1 MIINKIYAHTYH
13 MSAYTYTACVCRV
26 YIYIYMYNYIVLYH
40 IILYDIYIYIYM
52 YVITL
57 VCRGLPNVPFLFILN
72 MSFNQLFEIISSN
85 THMLRARAHTH
96 TFYIYIY
103 IYICRTPPKDIRV
116 YSFFTVVGFY
126 GSIFWWVP
134 MYIYIY
140 LKYIIYIYILYI
152 YLSAIFVAAPGNL
165 KIGGF
170 RVLFQNRWGLWL
182 DHQARLS
189 WAQGIDE
196 FRLV

>member
-13 MSAYTYTACVCRV
+13 MSAYTYTACVYRV
-26 YIYIYMYNYIVLYH
+26 CAYMYNYIVLYH
-40 IILYDIYIYIYM
+40 IILYDIYIYMYVCM

-72 MSFNQLFEIISSN
+72 MSFNQLLEIISSN
-85 THMLRARAHTH
+85 THMLRAHTH
-96 TFYIYIY
+96 FTYIY

-134 MYIYIY
+134 MYIYI
-140 LKYIIYIYILYI
+140 LNIIYILYYIYI

-170 RVLFQNRWGLWL
+170 RVLFQNRWGPWL

-189 WAQGIDE
+189 WAHGIDE
-196 FRLV
+196 FNGLV